1 MLRRPLVCLA
11 STPLSLLLSLSI
23 LLSSL
28 TATPIPPLII
38 HAGGRIDGVTGTNSL
53 EALEETYAVG
63 GRAIE
68 IDFDWTSDGHLVC
81 IQDFTDR
88 FTTQLNGEPC
98 TLEEFLNIRYLN
110 RYTPITAQELI
121 DWLSGHSDVRLI
133 TDFKNDNVTGLET
146 LAEMAGAYPGLL
158 DQIYPQIYRQSEYYP
173 VRSLGYKNVIYTLY
187 REHYDIRKDA
197 AGIAAFAADH
207 PLAAVTVPIAIVDQQ
222 GTDYVNAINQVNV
235 PLYVHTVNGIQDIR
249 KYQDMGVYGVYTDY
263 PR

>member
-81 IQDFTDR
+81 IHDFTDR

-110 RYTPITAQELI
+110 SNICYITLKLHQI
-121 DWLSGHSDVRLI
+121 
-133 TDFKNDNVTGLET
+133 F
-146 LAEMAGAYPGLL
+146 AGCWPT
-158 DQIYPQIYRQSEYYP
+158 IYPQGINE
-173 VRSLGYKNVIYTLY
+173 
-187 REHYDIRKDA
+187 DA
-197 AGIAAFAADH
+197 
-207 PLAAVTVPIAIVDQQ
+207 
-222 GTDYVNAINQVNV
+222 
-235 PLYVHTVNGIQDIR
+235 
-249 KYQDMGVYGVYTDY
+249 
-263 PR
+263 